1 MHWSFADVIANI
13 SRAETLIL
21 GDFLGSGL
29 SARAADLEFNRWLQP
44 ADMIALAMDGII
56 ALLNTVL
63 KT

>member
-29 SARAADLEFNRWLQP
+29 SARAATWNSTVGFNRP
-44 ADMIALAMDGII
+44 
-56 ALLNTVL
+56 T
-63 KT
+63 